1 MKDLVPAEMCVHIS
15 QGKARDQVLEVLDH
29 FNVCVTEKD
38 IFSRCQVRQHSC
50 AYTSAY
56 DSRSICCNTLSLVC
70 ACSYCDSIAGV

>member
-1 MKDLVPAEMCVHIS
+1 MPQMKDLVPAEVCVHIS

-38 IFSRCQVRQHSC
+38 IFSRCQVRQHSY

-56 DSRSICCNTLSLVC
+56 VGMPERKIHYLGLLIVV
-70 ACSYCDSIAGV
+70 I